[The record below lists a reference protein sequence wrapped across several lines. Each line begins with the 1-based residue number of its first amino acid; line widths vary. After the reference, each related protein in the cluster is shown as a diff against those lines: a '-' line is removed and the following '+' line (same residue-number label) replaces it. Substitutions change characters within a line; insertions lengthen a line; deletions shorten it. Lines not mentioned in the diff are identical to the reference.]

1 MGKISTATIMI
12 ILIIM
17 FIPLIL
23 CIISQW
29 KLFVKA
35 GKPGWAIFVPI
46 YSTLVLLEIIRK
58 PWWWLLLML
67 IPGVNIVISIW
78 ATNLFVKAFGKS
90 EGYTVGVLFFPFIF
104 MPLLAFDKNT
114 QYIYA
119 PSREINDIGTT
130 TY

>member
-1 MGKISTATIMI
+1 MGKISSAVLLV
-12 ILIIM
+12 ILVIVLV
-17 FIPLIL
+17 PLIL
-23 CIISQW
+23 CIVSQW
-29 KLFVKA
+29 KLFAKA

-67 IPGVNIVISIW
+67 IPGVNIVMTIW
-78 ATNLFVKAFGKS
+78 ALNLFVKAFGKN
-90 EGYTVGVLFFPFIF
+90 EGYTVGVLLFPFIF

-114 QYIYA
+114 RYIYA

>member
-1 MGKISTATIMI
+1 MGKISSAVLLV
-12 ILIIM
+12 ILVIVLV
-17 FIPLIL
+17 PLIL
-23 CIISQW
+23 CIVSQW
-29 KLFVKA
+29 KLFAKA

-67 IPGVNIVISIW
+67 IPVVNIVMTIW
-78 ATNLFVKAFGKS
+78 ALNLFVKAFGKN
-90 EGYTVGVLFFPFIF
+90 EGYTVGVLLFPFIF

-114 QYIYA
+114 HYIYA